1 MNDNP
6 ENGVTA
12 GTAPTPL
19 KPCCGNCRFT
29 VPVANDFLKI
39 ECHWGPPAPSMVA
52 MPTGRP
58 GQMGIQQMCSFP
70 VLPRTFHCFRH
81 EPQPVPFRGQTTQ

>member
-1 MNDNP
+1 MNEQIKQANDLSS
-6 ENGVTA
+6 A
-12 GTAPTPL
+12 APDIPVLPL

-29 VPVANDFLKI
+29 VPVPNDFLKV
-39 ECHWGPPAPSMVA
+39 ECHWGPPTPSMVA

-70 VLPRTFHCFRH
+70 VLPRTFHCYRH
-81 EPQPVPFRGQTTQ
+81 ERRLDG